1 MYTVIGATKSR
12 AFRVMWLLE
21 ELGQPYIQIDA
32 GPRSDEARK
41 YNVLGKIPAL
51 LDGEDVLTDSV
62 ALMTYLADKHA
73 GLTAP
78 AGTPARARQDAMTLW
93 LIDEMDAILW
103 ANAKHNFV
111 FPEKLRVPDV
121 IPTLEKEFARAAD
134 TLSKRLEGPFLMG
147 DAMTV
152 PDILAVHCINWAIGA
167 KFPAVDD
174 KLGTWAQSLRDR
186 PAFKAARA
194 KTPG

>member
-21 ELGQPYIQIDA
+21 EMGESYTQIDA

-51 LDGEDVLTDSV
+51 LDGEDVMTDSV
-62 ALMTYLADKHA
+62 AIMTYLADKH
-73 GLTAP
+73 GKLTAP
-78 AGTPARARQDAMTLW
+78 AGTPARAKQDAMTLW

-103 ANAKHNFV
+103 TNAKHTFV
-111 FPEKLRVPDV
+111 LPEKLRVPAV
-121 IPTLEKEFARAAD
+121 AETLQKEFARACS
-134 TLSKRLEGPFLMG
+134 TLSERLEGPFLMG
-147 DAMTV
+147 DEMTV
-152 PDILAVHCINWAIGA
+152 PDILAVHCLNWAIGA

-186 PAFKAARA
+186 PAFKATRE